1 MPPLFSN
8 SAPSFQ
14 YESETVFS
22 PHPTFQFQLRSPP
35 LSCDPPPQR
44 PPADPE
50 VLYYTLLSQA
60 LTLPLALRIQF
71 LEDLRLSIQ
80 SGGGD

>member
-1 MPPLFSN
+1 MIVRLYFPPHT
-8 SAPSFQ
+8 A
-14 YESETVFS
+14 
-22 PHPTFQFQLRSPP
+22 FQFQPRSLA

-44 PPADPE
+44 PPGDPE

-80 SGGGD
+80 SGDGD